1 MKFNLYKSSH
11 YAGRRTVETDLT
23 AAGSRNRK
31 NGELVGGFAP
41 VHFLTIY
48 RKLNISFPGFNKDS
62 APLPALQYAPQAS
75 VSKLCIHHT
84 WFHLQRRQKCKSR
97 YKYLAKFRFNVR

>member
-31 NGELVGGFAP
+31 NGELGGRLCPRTFFNNLQKIK
-41 VHFLTIY
+41 HFL
-48 RKLNISFPGFNKDS
+48 SGF
-62 APLPALQYAPQAS
+62 Q
-75 VSKLCIHHT
+75 
-84 WFHLQRRQKCKSR
+84 
-97 YKYLAKFRFNVR
+97 